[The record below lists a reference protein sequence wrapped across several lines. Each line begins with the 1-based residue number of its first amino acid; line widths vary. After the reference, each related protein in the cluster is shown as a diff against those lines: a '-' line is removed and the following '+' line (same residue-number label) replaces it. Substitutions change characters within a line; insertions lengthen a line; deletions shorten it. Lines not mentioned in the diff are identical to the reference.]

1 MLFGCGVH
9 RKAVLIGL
17 PAQTA
22 NLDDPGLMCARAPP
36 GFWLFKITR
45 DAGNTTFV
53 LFLLFISLF
62 ELSCSGF

>member
-22 NLDDPGLMCARAPP
+22 NLDDAGLMCARAPP

-45 DAGNTTFV
+45 DAGNNDVCAVFAFYFFV
-53 LFLLFISLF
+53 
-62 ELSCSGF
+62 